1 MAEVEQNQNSINTYR
16 KLHNYVKTPTVFQM
30 EATECGAASFSM
42 ILKYYGSHIPL
53 EKLRIDTG
61 VSRDGCNA
69 KNIKRAAE
77 KYGLECR
84 AFTKGF
90 EKMMQLK
97 PPFIMHWNFNHF
109 VVFEGVK
116 HGYAY
121 INDPALGRRKL
132 TLEELD
138 DGFTGV
144 VLIFSKTEEFRK
156 TKKPATIL
164 EFVKKRLNG
173 EKKTI
178 LGLLFIGLLLFIP
191 GLILP
196 VLSQSFVDDILIGG
210 NYVWMEEVIIAMIAV
225 LVFQAFFTWLK
236 GKILLKYQVK
246 ISLTSAYKFVGHMLK
261 LPISFFEQ
269 RYVGDL
275 GERVGNNNNV
285 NSFFSNSLAEVVLD
299 ALIAILYFGLMLI
312 YSPILTAIGA
322 FGIIINLL
330 TTSLVYS
337 NLKDLSIKGE
347 QDQGKYAGTIYSGLC
362 ISSTLKA
369 AGAENDFASRVLGY
383 QAKTA
388 NVEQKIGRMNEVLTS
403 IPNVVSK
410 CINIAILMIGA
421 TFVIDGDMTAGM
433 LMAFSEL
440 LGSATAPVNSLIGF
454 FQQIQTLKADFV
466 RVEDIERYKIDE
478 VFESGK
484 TYKEMNSKL
493 SGMVEIKS
501 LQFGYSSL
509 YPPLIE
515 DYSFTLEPGKTV
527 AFVGGSGSG
536 KSTVA
541 KLISG
546 LMAPWSGEILFDGVN
561 IEEIPPNIRNMS
573 IATVS
578 QSISLFSGTIR
589 ENLTLWNTNIREE
602 DIIKACKDACIHNT
616 IMQFTGGY
624 DHVLAE
630 GGCNLSGGQR
640 QRLEIARALVLNP
653 SILIIDEATSALD
666 PIVEKDIMD
675 NLKKRGC
682 SIIIVAHRL
691 STIRDCDEI
700 IVMYN
705 GKIMQRGTHE
715 ELVQMEGLYSE
726 LIQNS

>member
-1 MAEVEQNQNSINTYR
+1 MAEAGQIQDSINKYR
-16 KLHNYVKTPTVFQM
+16 RLHNYVKTPTVFQM

-42 ILKYYGSHIPL
+42 ILKYFGSHVAL

-69 KNIKRAAE
+69 RNIKKAAAE
-77 KYGLECR
+77 YGLECK
-84 AFTKGF
+84 AYTKGF
-90 EKMMQLK
+90 DNMMLLK

-109 VVFEGVK
+109 VVYEGIK
-116 HGYAY
+116 NGHAY

-144 VLIFSKTEEFRK
+144 VLTFSKTEEFRR
-156 TKKPATIL
+156 TKKPATMS
-164 EFVKKRLNG
+164 EFVRKRLHG
-173 EKKTI
+173 EKKTV
-178 LGLLFIGLLLFIP
+178 LGLFLVGLLLFVP
-191 GLILP
+191 GLIIP

-210 NYVWMEEVIIAMIAV
+210 NYVWMEEVIMAMIA
-225 LVFQAFFTWLK
+225 LLLFQAFFTWLK
-236 GKILLKYQVK
+236 GRILLKYQVK

-285 NSFFSNSLAEVVLD
+285 NSFFSNSFAEV
-299 ALIAILYFGLMLI
+299 ALNSIIAILYFGLMLL
-312 YSPILTAIGA
+312 YSPILTAVGA
-322 FGIIINLL
+322 CGIIINLL
-330 TTSLVYS
+330 ITSVVYN
-337 NLKDLSIKGE
+337 NLKDLSIKGQ

-383 QAKTA
+383 QARTA
-388 NVEQKIGRMNEVLTS
+388 NVEQRIGRMHEVLSS

-410 CINIAILMIGA
+410 VINTAILMIGA

-466 RVEDIERYKIDE
+466 RVEDIERYKTDE
-478 VFESGK
+478 TFDAGR
-484 TYKEMNSKL
+484 TYRKMDDKL
-493 SGMVEIKS
+493 SGLVEIKS
-501 LQFGYSSL
+501 LEFGYSPL

-515 DYSFTLEPGKTV
+515 DYSFTLEPGRTV
-527 AFVGGSGSG
+527 AFVGGSGCG

-589 ENLTLWNTNIREE
+589 DNLTLWNSDIREE
-602 DIIKACKDACIHNT
+602 DIIKACKDACIHDT
-616 IMQFTGGY
+616 IMQLTGGY

-630 GGCNLSGGQR
+630 DGGNLSGGQR

-653 SILIIDEATSALD
+653 SILIVDEATSALD

-700 IVMYN
+700 IVMNN
-705 GKIMQRGTHE
+705 GKIMQRGTHK
-715 ELVQMEGLYSE
+715 ELLKMEGMYSE

>member
-1 MAEVEQNQNSINTYR
+1 MAEAGQIQDSINKYR
-16 KLHNYVKTPTVFQM
+16 RLHNYVKTPTVFQM

-42 ILKYYGSHIPL
+42 ILKYFGSHVAL

-69 KNIKRAAE
+69 RNIKKAAAE
-77 KYGLECR
+77 YGLECK
-84 AFTKGF
+84 AYTKGF
-90 EKMMQLK
+90 DNMMLLK

-109 VVFEGVK
+109 VVYEGIK
-116 HGYAY
+116 NGHAY

-144 VLIFSKTEEFRK
+144 VLTFSKTGEFRR
-156 TKKPATIL
+156 TKKPATMS
-164 EFVKKRLNG
+164 EFVRKRLHG
-173 EKKTI
+173 EKKTV
-178 LGLLFIGLLLFIP
+178 LGLFLVGLLLFVP
-191 GLILP
+191 GLIIP

-210 NYVWMEEVIIAMIAV
+210 NYVWMEEVIMAMIA
-225 LVFQAFFTWLK
+225 LLLFQAFFTWLK
-236 GKILLKYQVK
+236 GRILLKYQVK

-285 NSFFSNSLAEVVLD
+285 NSFFSNSFAEV
-299 ALIAILYFGLMLI
+299 ALNSIIAILYFGLMLL
-312 YSPILTAIGA
+312 YSPILTAVGA
-322 FGIIINLL
+322 CGIIINLL
-330 TTSLVYS
+330 ITSVVYN
-337 NLKDLSIKGE
+337 NLKDLSIKGQ

-383 QAKTA
+383 QARTA
-388 NVEQKIGRMNEVLTS
+388 NVEQRIGRMHEVLSS

-410 CINIAILMIGA
+410 VINTAILMIGA

-466 RVEDIERYKIDE
+466 RVEDIERYKTDE
-478 VFESGK
+478 TFEAGR
-484 TYKEMNSKL
+484 TYRKMDDKL
-493 SGMVEIKS
+493 SGLVEIKS
-501 LQFGYSSL
+501 LEFGYSPL

-527 AFVGGSGSG
+527 AFVGGSGCG

-589 ENLTLWNTNIREE
+589 ENLTLWNTDIREE
-602 DIIKACKDACIHNT
+602 DIIKACKDACIHDT
-616 IMQFTGGY
+616 IMQLTGGY

-630 GGCNLSGGQR
+630 DGGNLSGGQR
-640 QRLEIARALVLNP
+640 QRLEIARALILNP
-653 SILIIDEATSALD
+653 SILIVDEATSALD

-682 SIIIVAHRL
+682 SIIMVAHRL

-700 IVMYN
+700 IVMN
-705 GKIMQRGTHE
+705 TGKIVQRGTHK
-715 ELVQMEGLYSE
+715 ELMEMEGMYSE

>member
-1 MAEVEQNQNSINTYR
+1 MAEVEQIENSLNKYR
-16 KLHNYVKTPTVFQM
+16 RLHNYVKTPTVFQM

-42 ILKYYGSHIPL
+42 ILKYFGSHVAL

-69 KNIKRAAE
+69 RNIKKAAE
-77 KYGLECR
+77 KYGLECK
-84 AFTKGF
+84 AYTKGF
-90 EKMMQLK
+90 DNMMKLK
-97 PPFIMHWNFNHF
+97 PPFILHWNFNHF
-109 VVFEGVK
+109 VVYEGVK
-116 HGYAY
+116 HGHAY

-144 VLIFSKTEEFRK
+144 VLTFSKTEEFRR
-156 TKKPATIL
+156 TKKPTTMT
-164 EFVKKRLNG
+164 EFVKKRVNG
-173 EKKTI
+173 EKKTV
-178 LGLLFIGLLLFIP
+178 LGLFLVGLLLFVP
-191 GLILP
+191 GLIIP
-196 VLSQSFVDDILIGG
+196 VLSQTFVDDILIGG
-210 NYVWMEEVIIAMIAV
+210 NYIWMEEVIMAMIA
-225 LVFQAFFTWLK
+225 LLLFQAFFTWLK
-236 GKILLKYQVK
+236 GKILLKYQIK

-275 GERVGNNNNV
+275 GERVGNNNTV
-285 NSFFSNSLAEVVLD
+285 NAFFSNSFAEV
-299 ALIAILYFGLMLI
+299 ALNSIIAILYFGLMI
-312 YSPILTAIGA
+312 MYSPILTAVGA
-322 FGIIINLL
+322 CGILINLV
-330 TTSLVYS
+330 TTNVVY
-337 NLKDLSIKGE
+337 NTLKDLSIKGE

-383 QAKTA
+383 QARTA
-388 NVEQKIGRMNEVLTS
+388 NVEQRIGRMNEVLS
-403 IPNVVSK
+403 SVPNVVSK
-410 CINIAILMIGA
+410 VINIAILMIGA
-421 TFVIDGDMTAGM
+421 TFVIEGNMTAGM

-466 RVEDIERYKIDE
+466 RVEDIERYPTDE
-478 VFESGK
+478 TFEAGRTFRK
-484 TYKEMNSKL
+484 MNNKL
-493 SGMVEIKS
+493 SGLVEIKS
-501 LQFGYSSL
+501 LQFGYSPL

-515 DYSFTLEPGKTV
+515 DYSFTLEPGRSV
-527 AFVGGSGSG
+527 AFVGGSGCG

-546 LMAPWSGEILFDGVN
+546 LMAPWSGEILFDGVS

-578 QSISLFSGTIR
+578 QSISLFSGTVR
-589 ENLTLWNTNIREE
+589 ENLTLWNKDIREE
-602 DIIKACKDACIHNT
+602 DIIKACKDACIHDT

-630 GGCNLSGGQR
+630 GGGNLSGGQR

-653 SILIIDEATSALD
+653 SILIVDEATSALD

-682 SIIIVAHRL
+682 SIVIVAHRL

-700 IVMYN
+700 IVMN
-705 GKIMQRGTHE
+705 SGKIVQRGTHK
-715 ELVQMEGLYSE
+715 ELMQMEGMYSE
-726 LIQNS
+726 LIKNS